1 MMMNQNKNTCRTGDS
16 RSSERPQIL
25 PRQRLREQLRQEASS
40 RAERPSRSVGRLTSF
55 DALPCPEYGAEVDQ
69 ERDIIEE
76 LLYIQH
82 CRSALERCLDRGS
95 ARLHYRW
102 GDGHV
107 TTTSFQRMRQG
118 RVRVFGF
125 QAR

>member
-1 MMMNQNKNTCRTGDS
+1 MMNQNKNTCRTNDS
-16 RSSERPQIL
+16 RSSERPRIL

-40 RAERPSRSVGRLTSF
+40 RAERLSRSVGRLTSF

-69 ERDIIEE
+69 ERTMIDE

-82 CRSALERCLDRGS
+82 CRSALERCLDQGS
-95 ARLHYRW
+95 ARLRYRW
-102 GDGHV
+102 ADGRV
-107 TTTSFQRMRQG
+107 TVTSFQRMRQG

>member
-1 MMMNQNKNTCRTGDS
+1 MKNQNTYNPNGSRNT
-16 RSSERPQIL
+16 ERPQIL
-25 PRQRLREQLRQEASS
+25 PRQCLREQLRQNANSC
-40 RAERPSRSVGRLTSF
+40 AERLSRSVGRMTSF

-69 ERDIIEE
+69 ERGIIDE

-82 CRSALERCLDRGS
+82 CRSALERCLDSGS

-102 GDGHV
+102 VDGRV

-118 RVRVFGF
+118 RVRVFGL
-125 QAR
+125 QAPRA